1 MIVVSD
7 TTPLRHLIAI
17 GEAELLPK
25 LYGTVIVPGAVWAEL
40 QAEAT
45 PLIVKTW
52 LGSPPD
58 WLEGRSSHAVVSNGP
73 ALDALD
79 PGEREAIQLAS
90 ELSAVLLLMDD
101 REGRLFA
108 LRRQLPVTGTLGVL
122 ERADVVGLLSD
133 LSSTLASPLPGG
145 AFRRGVLHPKSR
157 CRRWRRAVDVFAEG
171 RGAHPAPR
179 ALGGL

>member
-17 GEAELLPK
+17 GEAELLAS
-25 LYGTVIVPGAVWAEL
+25 LYGTVIVPRAVWAEL

-45 PLIVKTW
+45 PLAVKIW
-52 LGSPPD
+52 LAAPPA
-58 WLEGRSSHAVVSNGP
+58 WLEVRSSHSALSDES

-79 PGEREAIQLAS
+79 AGEREAIQLAA
-90 ELSAVLLLMDD
+90 ELRADLLLMDD
-101 REGRLFA
+101 REGRSFA

-133 LSSTLASPLPGG
+133 LPSTLARLEASGFYLS
-145 AFRRGVLHPKSR
+145 ARLRDSVLARHRSR
-157 CRRWRRAVDVFAEG
+157 HG
-171 RGAHPAPR
+171 IGS
-179 ALGGL
+179 

>member
-45 PLIVKTW
+45 PRIVKTW
-52 LGSPPD
+52 LRSPPD
-58 WLEGRSSHAVVSNGP
+58 WLEMRSSHAVVSHEP

-90 ELSAVLLLMDD
+90 ELSADLLLMDD

-108 LRRQLPVTGTLGVL
+108 LRCQLPVTGTLGVL

-133 LSSTLASPLPGG
+133 LPSTLARLEASGFYLSTRLRESVL
-145 AFRRGVLHPKSR
+145 ARHRNRRGIGS
-157 CRRWRRAVDVFAEG
+157 
-171 RGAHPAPR
+171 
-179 ALGGL
+179 

>member
-45 PLIVKTW
+45 
-52 LGSPPD
+52 
-58 WLEGRSSHAVVSNGP
+58 
-73 ALDALD
+73 
-79 PGEREAIQLAS
+79 IQLAS
-90 ELSAVLLLMDD
+90 ELGADLLLMDD

-133 LSSTLASPLPGG
+133 LPSTLARLEASGFYLST
-145 AFRRGVLHPKSR
+145 RLRESVLARHRNRQGIGS
-157 CRRWRRAVDVFAEG
+157 
-171 RGAHPAPR
+171 
-179 ALGGL
+179 